1 MLKRCTIDFSKLKKS
16 EKKAL
21 IRLLEPIA
29 YSGLKY
35 EDSSSLCEFFIDEVL
50 DTSHLEI
57 PEHSFLYLHL

>member
-16 EKKAL
+16 ERKAL

-35 EDSSSLCEFFIDEVL
+35 EDGSSLCEFFIDEVL
-50 DTSHLEI
+50 DTSYLEI
-57 PEHSFLYLHL
+57 PEHSFPYLHL

>member
-35 EDSSSLCEFFIDEVL
+35 EDNSSLCEFFIDEVL

-57 PEHSFLYLHL
+57 PEHSFPYLHL

>member
-35 EDSSSLCEFFIDEVL
+35 EDSYSLCEFFIDEVL

-57 PEHSFLYLHL
+57 PEHSFPYLHL